1 LLLQLLLQL
10 KRSLLFDAGEG
21 SVVVTFASS
30 VLGVAVD
37 TTFAASADCAVAAC
51 VTTHCPNP
59 KP

>member
-1 LLLQLLLQL
+1 
-10 KRSLLFDAGEG
+10 LLFDAGEG

-30 VLGVAVD
+30 VLGVAVFFVDVD